1 VALAKLEFV
10 DCLMREVA
18 GTPRQ
23 VHSRAFVEPLV
34 AERRTLREHYA
45 HMAALRRLGRT
56 TRADRVLERA
66 FTRDPAAP
74 RTASGLL
81 RSFGI
86 KPCHGI
92 AREAGCTAYVVHQVV
107 RAAIRRC
114 DVLGLRVRGPGR
126 EARRRLRRLLVRL
139 ARLTARAPGRRV
151 IM

>member
-1 VALAKLEFV
+1 LA
-10 DCLMREVA
+10 
-18 GTPRQ
+18 
-23 VHSRAFVEPLV
+23 

-45 HMAALRRLGRT
+45 HMAVLRRLGRT

-74 RTASGLL
+74 RSASSLL
-81 RSFGI
+81 RSFGA

-92 AREAGCTAYVVHQVV
+92 AREAGCSAYVVHQVV

-114 DVLGLRVRGPGR
+114 DALGLRVRGPGR
-126 EARRRLRRLLVRL
+126 AARHRLRRLLVRL